1 MELLTDNMNTIDT
14 NWDKLNNDYLS
25 KQLSKYN
32 LLLEQ
37 LSTVSQVSKLTNVI
51 RNDHMDTKRLL
62 NSYLQETQLK
72 HNKQIRRLELQRTDL
87 TTTLTHFHQSLS
99 ILSDSNQISQ
109 KINQDIDTNDREI
122 LYLKD
127 TLKFLNNIRSLK
139 NNILLI
145 QSALNES
152 DYMVAATAIHDI
164 NQLPEEVID
173 SKFAQ
178 EIIPTPDLP
187 FTPRQLLNKWI
198 AELRS
203 IFKEQFNKA
212 ISESDITNLTK
223 FFKLFPLINESTL
236 GLDLYSKYITDMI
249 SMENQKFTMG
259 AMKFNSGFDRI
270 LLQLFN
276 TASTVINEHS
286 RIIAKAYGIQ
296 FMTVVME
303 KIEIEVELQSGLV
316 LNYFKEK
323 RLNQEHINNKS
334 LIIEFSNFLQN
345 WSMYTRFFSVRWNE
359 FKTIDTDKD
368 NDYTSEKTSNETTN
382 NLQEPLQLVEPIVN
396 GGFLQK
402 LKDEQILSSFEN
414 KIRQYLKNSFSNSV
428 QLEELPNLNDLIT
441 LDNIKHDDFSSWP
454 ISSVLED
461 FTLLIR
467 QTLVFTVNTGQYTI
481 LSNFL
486 QQLIKF
492 IQNEYLI
499 RYLQDRFKKLQEKL
513 NTAGSIITLKKYT
526 PKHLPG
532 DEHLLST
539 TPSFAKL
546 TSLTNGDNSNVNIN
560 NPGNSLS
567 NVNSNSA
574 NNNQTNANNLQFSK
588 FNIRGA
594 FAQIQSNL
602 QSVVTQDDIPDDIII
617 AFHQYL
623 IYVNTLY
630 GTVISIEK
638 LLIQEI
644 IHENTKLLPDNFPF
658 NNENLKLNDELNSCK
673 DSILTQVGKL
683 QKWSIKYVFQN
694 VCLPK
699 LRNMLNGLFNN
710 GLDNNYICGM
720 DGLDDITTLRTFIHN
735 WNQLMTPLQNVLYS
749 VAYSELLELVVNF
762 IKNSLEK
769 KVWLLKVN
777 ELGAVKLDRELSLF
791 IDTICG
797 LQYNLRE
804 NFTKL
809 TQIVLILGFDDD
821 DFDVTTNDVK
831 DELTTS
837 IPWLLSPPER
847 VQARNLKVDKR

>member
-1 MELLTDNMNTIDT
+1 MATTDS

-37 LSTVSQVSKLTNVI
+37 LSTVSQVNKLTDVI
-51 RNDHMDTKRLL
+51 RNDHMETKKLL
-62 NSYLQETQLK
+62 NLYLQESQLS

-99 ILSDSNQISQ
+99 ILNDSNQASQ

-122 LYLKD
+122 LYLKE
-127 TLKFLNNIRSLK
+127 TLTFLNNIRTLK

-152 DYMVAATAIHDI
+152 DYIVAATAIYDI
-164 NQLPEEVID
+164 NQLPNEVID
-173 SKFAQ
+173 SKFAG

-187 FTPRQLLNKWI
+187 FTPRQLLTRWVD
-198 AELRS
+198 ELRT
-203 IFKEQFNKA
+203 IFKEQFTKA
-212 ISESDITNLTK
+212 VSESDITNLTK
-223 FFKLFPLINESTL
+223 FFKLFPLINESNL
-236 GLDLYSKYITDMI
+236 GLDLYAKYITDMI

-286 RIIAKAYGIQ
+286 KIIARAYGIQ

-323 RLNQEHINNKS
+323 RLTQENANNKS

-359 FKTIDTDKD
+359 FKKIDIDNDTDT
-368 NDYTSEKTSNETTN
+368 DYDDSKEVTN
-382 NLQEPLQLVEPIVN
+382 NSSQTPLQLVEPIVN
-396 GGFLQK
+396 GGFMKK
-402 LKDEQILSSFEN
+402 LRDEQILSLFEN
-414 KIRQYLKNSFSNSV
+414 KIRQYLVNSFSNSV
-428 QLEELPNLNDLIT
+428 KLEELPSLNNLIT
-441 LDNIKHDDFSSWP
+441 LDSVKHDDFSSWP

-499 RYLQDRFKKLQEKL
+499 KYLQDRFKKLQEKL
-513 NTAGSIITLKKYT
+513 NTAGSIITLKKYV
-526 PKHLPG
+526 PKNVPT
-532 DEHLLST
+532 DENVLST

-546 TSLTNGDNSNVNIN
+546 TNLVHGDNSNTNLN
-560 NPGNSLS
+560 AMGNSIS
-567 NVNSNSA
+567 NANSNNTGSA
-574 NNNQTNANNLQFSK
+574 AQGTSNNLQFSK

-602 QSVVTQDDIPDDIII
+602 HSVVTQEDVPDDIII

-630 GTVISIEK
+630 GAVVSIEK

-644 IHENTKLLPDNFPF
+644 IHDNTRLLPDNFPF
-658 NNENLKLNDELNSCK
+658 NNESVKLMDELSNCK
-673 DSILTQVGKL
+673 DHILTQVGKL
-683 QKWSIKYVFQN
+683 QKWSLKYIFQN

-699 LRNMLNGLFNN
+699 LRNMLNGLFIN
-710 GLDNNYICGM
+710 GLENNYICGM
-720 DGLDDITTLRTFIHN
+720 EGLDDIGGMKNFIKN
-735 WNQLMTPLQNVLYS
+735 WNQLMIPLQNVLYH
-749 VAYSELLELVVNF
+749 VAYLELLELMVNF
-762 IKNSLEK
+762 VKNNVEQRFWSLQ
-769 KVWLLKVN
+769 VN

-791 IDTICG
+791 IDAVCG

-804 NFTKL
+804 HFTKL
-809 TQIVLILGFDDD
+809 TQIVLVLGFDDD
-821 DFDVTTNDVK
+821 DFDVATGDVK
-831 DELTTS
+831 DELATT
-837 IPWLLSPPER
+837 IHWVLSPTQR
-847 VQARNLKVDKR
+847 VQARNLKVDRR